1 MFFIK
6 LLTEDN
12 VKYCTNAI
20 KKLKYKDGSFT
31 QPLNKIYSVKQ
42 NQEILAVPENVRKYL
57 IDIFYNHSFIDSVY
71 CPNRISV
78 NFYNKYQKDDFYDL
92 HVDSFRATPKSNNVY
107 FDYGFSINL
116 TDEYEG
122 GEFFLQTE
130 MGPMSFKLASG
141 EAAVFPIIYPHGV
154 NKVTSGIREN
164 ILGWFSSNV
173 SYEQSF
179 ILKNLYDV
187 QAYLKRKDKEKFV
200 QSTLVQSYLKKA
212 WGK

>member
-6 LLTEDN
+6 LLTEEN

-42 NQEILAVPENVRKYL
+42 NQEILGVPENVRKYL
-57 IDIFYNHSFIDSVY
+57 IDIFYNHDFIDSVY

-116 TDEYEG
+116 TDKYEG

-130 MGPMSFKLASG
+130 VGPMSFKLASG

-187 QAYLKRKDKEKFV
+187 QAHLKEKNKEKFV
-200 QSTLVQSYLKKA
+200 QTTLVQSYLKKA

>member
-6 LLTEDN
+6 LLTEEN

-42 NQEILAVPENVRKYL
+42 NQEILSVPENVRKYL

>member
-42 NQEILAVPENVRKYL
+42 NQEILSVPENVRKYL

-71 CPNRISV
+71 CPNRISI

-92 HVDSFRATPKSNNVY
+92 HIDSFRATPKSNNVY

-116 TDEYEG
+116 TDKYEG
-122 GEFFLQTE
+122 GEFFLHTE
-130 MGPMSFKLASG
+130 VGPMSFKLAAG

-154 NKVTSGIREN
+154 NKVTSGTREN

-187 QAYLKRKDKEKFV
+187 QSHLKGKDKEKFV
-200 QSTLVQSYLKKA
+200 QTTLVQSYLKKK

>member
-6 LLTEDN
+6 LLTEEN

-42 NQEILAVPENVRKYL
+42 NQEILGVPENVRKYL
-57 IDIFYNHSFIDSVY
+57 IDIFYNHDFIDSVY

-116 TDEYEG
+116 TDKYEG

-130 MGPMSFKLASG
+130 VGPMSFKLASG

-187 QAYLKRKDKEKFV
+187 QAHLKGKNKEKFV
-200 QSTLVQSYLKKA
+200 QTTLVQSYLKKA

>member
-6 LLTEDN
+6 LLTEEN

-71 CPNRISV
+71 CPNRISI

>member
-42 NQEILAVPENVRKYL
+42 NQEILGVPESVRKYL

>member
-6 LLTEDN
+6 LLTEEN

-42 NQEILAVPENVRKYL
+42 NQEILSVPENVRKYL
-57 IDIFYNHSFIDSVY
+57 IDIFYNHDFIDSVY

>member
-31 QPLNKIYSVKQ
+31 QPLNKVYNVKQ
-42 NQEILAVPENVRKYL
+42 NQEILGVPESVRKYL
-57 IDIFYNHSFIDSVY
+57 IDIFYNHDFIDSVY

-116 TDEYEG
+116 TDKYEG

-130 MGPMSFKLASG
+130 VGPMSFKLASG

-187 QAYLKRKDKEKFV
+187 QAHLKGKNKEKFV
-200 QSTLVQSYLKKA
+200 QTTLVQSYLKKA

>member
-31 QPLNKIYSVKQ
+31 QPLNKVYNVKQ
-42 NQEILAVPENVRKYL
+42 NQEILGVPENVRKYL
-57 IDIFYNHSFIDSVY
+57 IDIFYNHDFIDSVY

-78 NFYNKYQKDDFYDL
+78 NFYNKYRKDDFYDL

-116 TDEYEG
+116 TDKYEG

-130 MGPMSFKLASG
+130 VGPMSFKLASG

-187 QAYLKRKDKEKFV
+187 QAHLKGKNKEKFV
-200 QSTLVQSYLKKA
+200 QTTLVQSYLKKA

>member
-6 LLTEDN
+6 LLTEEN

-31 QPLNKIYSVKQ
+31 QPLNKVYNVKQ
-42 NQEILAVPENVRKYL
+42 NQEILGVPESVRKYL
-57 IDIFYNHSFIDSVY
+57 IDIFYNHDFIDSVY

-116 TDEYEG
+116 TDKYEG

-130 MGPMSFKLASG
+130 VGPMSFKLASG

-187 QAYLKRKDKEKFV
+187 QAHLKGKNKEKFV
-200 QSTLVQSYLKKA
+200 QTTLVQSYLKKA

>member
-31 QPLNKIYSVKQ
+31 QPLNKVYNVKQ
-42 NQEILAVPENVRKYL
+42 NQEILGVPENVRKYL
-57 IDIFYNHSFIDSVY
+57 IDIFYNHDFIDSVY

-116 TDEYEG
+116 TDKYEG

-130 MGPMSFKLASG
+130 VGPMSFKLASG

-154 NKVTSGIREN
+154 NKVTSGVREN

-173 SYEQSF
+173 SYEQAF

-187 QAYLKRKDKEKFV
+187 QSYLKKQNKEKFV
-200 QSTLVQSYLKKA
+200 QTTLVQSYLKKA

>member
-6 LLTEDN
+6 LLTEEN

-31 QPLNKIYSVKQ
+31 QPLNKVYNVKQ
-42 NQEILAVPENVRKYL
+42 NQEILGVPENVRKYL
-57 IDIFYNHSFIDSVY
+57 IDIFYNHDFIDSVY

-78 NFYNKYQKDDFYDL
+78 NFYNKYQKNDFYDL

-116 TDEYEG
+116 TDKYEG

-130 MGPMSFKLASG
+130 VGPMSFKLASG

-187 QAYLKRKDKEKFV
+187 QAHLKGKNKEKFV
-200 QSTLVQSYLKKA
+200 QTTLVQSYLKKA

>member
-6 LLTEDN
+6 LLTEEN

-42 NQEILAVPENVRKYL
+42 NQEILGVPESVRKYL
-57 IDIFYNHSFIDSVY
+57 IDIFYNHDFIDSIY

-116 TDEYEG
+116 TDKYEG

-130 MGPMSFKLASG
+130 VGPMSFKLASG

-187 QAYLKRKDKEKFV
+187 QAHLKEKNKEKFV
-200 QSTLVQSYLKKA
+200 QTTLVQSYLKKA

>member
-31 QPLNKIYSVKQ
+31 QPLNKVYNVKQ
-42 NQEILAVPENVRKYL
+42 NQEILGVPENVRKYL
-57 IDIFYNHSFIDSVY
+57 IDIFYNHDFIDSVY

-116 TDEYEG
+116 TDKYEG

-130 MGPMSFKLASG
+130 VGPISFKLASG

-187 QAYLKRKDKEKFV
+187 QAHLKGKNKEKFV
-200 QSTLVQSYLKKA
+200 QTTLVQSYLKKA

>member
-12 VKYCTNAI
+12 IKYCTNAI

-31 QPLNKIYSVKQ
+31 QPLNKIYNVKQ
-42 NQEILAVPENVRKYL
+42 NQEILGVPENVRKYL
-57 IDIFYNHSFIDSVY
+57 IDIFYNHDFIDSVY

-187 QAYLKRKDKEKFV
+187 QAHLKGKNKEKFV
-200 QSTLVQSYLKKA
+200 QTTLVQSYLKKA

>member
-6 LLTEDN
+6 LLTEEN

-42 NQEILAVPENVRKYL
+42 NQEILGVPESVRKYL
-57 IDIFYNHSFIDSVY
+57 IDIFYNHDFIDSVY

-92 HVDSFRATPKSNNVY
+92 HIDSFRATPKSNNVY

-154 NKVTSGIREN
+154 NKVTSGTREN

>member
-6 LLTEDN
+6 LLTEEN

-42 NQEILAVPENVRKYL
+42 NQEILGVPESVRKYL
-57 IDIFYNHSFIDSVY
+57 IDIFYNHDFIDSVY

-116 TDEYEG
+116 TDKYEG

-130 MGPMSFKLASG
+130 VGPMSFKLASG

-187 QAYLKRKDKEKFV
+187 QAHLKEKNKEKFV
-200 QSTLVQSYLKKA
+200 QTTLVQSYLKKA

>member
-6 LLTEDN
+6 LLTEEN

-42 NQEILAVPENVRKYL
+42 NQEILGVPESVRKYL
-57 IDIFYNHSFIDSVY
+57 IDIFYNHDFIDSVY

-154 NKVTSGIREN
+154 NKVTSGIRDN
-164 ILGWFSSNV
+164 ILGWF
-173 SYEQSF
+173 
-179 ILKNLYDV
+179 
-187 QAYLKRKDKEKFV
+187 
-200 QSTLVQSYLKKA
+200 
-212 WGK
+212 

>member
-31 QPLNKIYSVKQ
+31 QPLNKVYNVKQ
-42 NQEILAVPENVRKYL
+42 NQEILGVPENVRKYL
-57 IDIFYNHSFIDSVY
+57 IDIFYNHDFIDSVY

-78 NFYNKYQKDDFYDL
+78 NFYNKYQKNDFYDL

-116 TDEYEG
+116 TDKYEG

-130 MGPMSFKLASG
+130 VGPMSFKLASG

-187 QAYLKRKDKEKFV
+187 QAHLKGKNKEKFV
-200 QSTLVQSYLKKA
+200 QTTLVQSYLKKA

>member
-6 LLTEDN
+6 LLTEEN

-42 NQEILAVPENVRKYL
+42 NQEILGVPESVRKYL
-57 IDIFYNHSFIDSVY
+57 IDIFYNHDFIDSVY

-78 NFYNKYQKDDFYDL
+78 NFYNKYQKNDFYDL

-116 TDEYEG
+116 TDKYEG

-130 MGPMSFKLASG
+130 VGPMSFKLASG

-187 QAYLKRKDKEKFV
+187 QAHLKEKNKEKFV
-200 QSTLVQSYLKKA
+200 QTTLVQSYLKKA

>member
-1 MFFIK
+1 MFFTK
-6 LLTEDN
+6 LLKEAN
-12 VKYCTNAI
+12 SNSCTTAI
-20 KKLKYKDGSFT
+20 KKLKYKDVLFT
-31 QPLNKIYSVKQ
+31 QPFNKIYSVKQ
-42 NQEILAVPENVRKYL
+42 NQEILGVPESVRKYL
-57 IDIFYNHSFIDSVY
+57 IDIFYNHDFIDSVY

-116 TDEYEG
+116 TDKYEG

-130 MGPMSFKLASG
+130 VGPMSFKLASG

-187 QAYLKRKDKEKFV
+187 QAHLKEKNKEKFV
-200 QSTLVQSYLKKA
+200 QTTLVQSYLKKA

>member
-6 LLTEDN
+6 LLTEEN

-42 NQEILAVPENVRKYL
+42 NQEILGVPESVRKYL
-57 IDIFYNHSFIDSVY
+57 IDIFYNHDFIDSVY

-200 QSTLVQSYLKKA
+200 QSTLVQSYLKKT

>member
-6 LLTEDN
+6 LLTEES

-42 NQEILAVPENVRKYL
+42 NQEILGVPESVRKYL
-57 IDIFYNHSFIDSVY
+57 IDIFYNHDFIDSVY

>member
-6 LLTEDN
+6 LLTEEN

-42 NQEILAVPENVRKYL
+42 NQEILSVPENVRKYL
-57 IDIFYNHSFIDSVY
+57 IDIFYNHDFIDSVY
-71 CPNRISV
+71 CPNRISI

>member
-6 LLTEDN
+6 LLTEEN

-42 NQEILAVPENVRKYL
+42 NQEILGVPENVRKYL
-57 IDIFYNHSFIDSVY
+57 IDIFYNHDFIDSVY

-116 TDEYEG
+116 TDKYEG

-130 MGPMSFKLASG
+130 VGPMSFKLASG

-187 QAYLKRKDKEKFV
+187 QAHLKEKNKEKFV
-200 QSTLVQSYLKKA
+200 QTTLVQSYLKKT

>member
-6 LLTEDN
+6 LLTDDN
-12 VKYCTNAI
+12 IKYCTNAI
-20 KKLKYKDGSFT
+20 KKLKYEDGSFT
-31 QPLNKIYSVKQ
+31 QPLNKVYTVKQ
-42 NQEILAVPENVRKYL
+42 NQEILAVPEKVRKYL
-57 IDIFYNHSFIDSVY
+57 IDIFYNHSYIDSVY

-107 FDYGFSINL
+107 FDYGFSVNL
-116 TDEYEG
+116 NDQYEG

-130 MGPMSFKLASG
+130 IGPMSFKLAAG

-154 NKVTSGIREN
+154 NKVTSGVREN

-187 QAYLKRKDKEKFV
+187 QAHLKGKDKEKFV
-200 QSTLVQSYLKKA
+200 QTTLVQSYLKKV

>member
-6 LLTEDN
+6 LLTEEN

-31 QPLNKIYSVKQ
+31 QPLNKVYNVKQ
-42 NQEILAVPENVRKYL
+42 NQEILGVPENVRKYL
-57 IDIFYNHSFIDSVY
+57 IDIFYNHDFIDSVY

-116 TDEYEG
+116 TDKYEG

-130 MGPMSFKLASG
+130 VGPMSFKLASG

-187 QAYLKRKDKEKFV
+187 QAHLKGKNKEKFV
-200 QSTLVQSYLKKA
+200 QTTLVQSYLKKA